1 MATKLSFSLQQ
12 VWITLCRLL
21 RVVQRSPRFRVGK
34 LRAFFWSILARIC
47 DFVLSALPSIY
58 LHHNPPKENGTSKAL
73 TRMGHKGKNGQSSIA
88 CASEEPTVQGTT
100 CATTHTG
107 RGTAPGDI
115 PLETIVESVN
125 AFEGLGEQAMHET
138 SAIPFDM
145 AHKII
150 MQHSSTTT
158 GSHPSAASSL
168 QRQSTSIQVNSLE
181 RASNAYG
188 ISHTIYPL
196 LPEKIPR
203 YHRNRY
209 LSSEPEELK
218 LSAGQQKLT
227 LGNIP
232 SGWEQLIHPEGQPYF
247 YHANKRIITEN
258 WIYDPKEMRILDGF
272 ISQIENFTQSKG
284 QNQTRDAHLVLECNQ
299 EDGVSWCG
307 YYYVSA
313 STRSVFWLEAL
324 DLSNINGELV
334 LPQIDT
340 LGKSYILSINIGI
353 TGIYSH
359 TSMNAQIPS
368 TIWWLMQLWTLEQ
381 VQ

>member
-1 MATKLSFSLQQ
+1 
-12 VWITLCRLL
+12 
-21 RVVQRSPRFRVGK
+21 
-34 LRAFFWSILARIC
+34 
-47 DFVLSALPSIY
+47 
-58 LHHNPPKENGTSKAL
+58 
-73 TRMGHKGKNGQSSIA
+73 MGHKGKNGQSSIA

-334 LPQIDT
+334 LPQIE
-340 LGKSYILSINIGI
+340 LYLEYQYWYHWNLFPHVNECSNSIYDLVANAIVDARTDVI
-353 TGIYSH
+353 SSNESTVNH
-359 TSMNAQIPS
+359 TSEELKEMGNIVKHASSEAKAVCQFELVYRPVHVNAEWVVL
-368 TIWWLMQLWTLEQ
+368 TR
-381 VQ
+381 VAVCGDD